1 MEKSYRF
8 NFLQIKDWRIFNVC
22 CTICVQWNVWKALS
36 LSLCAS
42 NFMRRTYFG
51 TFSGQRYNGYLIYH
65 YKVDYNGYPS
75 SLSNFITENS
85 LASSHLSDRLNYP
98 MWPQS
103 LYSPDGGPPSPTV
116 SSHSVQ
122 SPQPTPAPR
131 WPLKPGV
138 LVHINRTHSLRSG
151 LSVRA
156 NEANLHNE
164 LVGKHNDEPLRQRF
178 LDETSLSSIGRNP
191 ARAVFRRG
199 RKDQIAQR
207 TTSMTSLNEDGMLAR
222 ANKIKAM
229 FGVQLK
235 EQATLPG
242 ISREKT
248 GKSSGRS
255 AVLFTRDFARCHPM
269 LTRMY
274 LQLPRSNELRARIS
288 SLTP

>member
-1 MEKSYRF
+1 
-8 NFLQIKDWRIFNVC
+8 
-22 CTICVQWNVWKALS
+22 
-36 LSLCAS
+36 
-42 NFMRRTYFG
+42 
-51 TFSGQRYNGYLIYH
+51 
-65 YKVDYNGYPS
+65 
-75 SLSNFITENS
+75 
-85 LASSHLSDRLNYP
+85 

-122 SPQPTPAPR
+122 SPAQPTPAPR

-151 LSVRA
+151 LSVRP
-156 NEANLHNE
+156 NEANLRNE

-191 ARAVFRRG
+191 ARVVFRRG
-199 RKDQIAQR
+199 RKDQTAQR

-248 GKSSGRS
+248 GKNSRKR
-255 AVLFTRDFARCHPM
+255 VELFTRDFARC
-269 LTRMY
+269 
-274 LQLPRSNELRARIS
+274 
-288 SLTP
+288 

>member
-1 MEKSYRF
+1 
-8 NFLQIKDWRIFNVC
+8 
-22 CTICVQWNVWKALS
+22 
-36 LSLCAS
+36 
-42 NFMRRTYFG
+42 
-51 TFSGQRYNGYLIYH
+51 
-65 YKVDYNGYPS
+65 
-75 SLSNFITENS
+75 
-85 LASSHLSDRLNYP
+85 

-103 LYSPDGGPPSPTV
+103 LYSPDGGPPSPTA

-122 SPQPTPAPR
+122 SPVQPTPAPR

-156 NEANLHNE
+156 NEANLRND

-178 LDETSLSSIGRNP
+178 LDETSLSTIGCNP
-191 ARAVFRRG
+191 TRAVFRRG
-199 RKDQIAQR
+199 RKDQTAQR
-207 TTSMTSLNEDGMLAR
+207 TASMTSLNEDGMLAR

-248 GKSSGRS
+248 GKRS
-255 AVLFTRDFARCHPM
+255 RKGVELFIRDFVRCHPT
-269 LTRMY
+269 LTRLY
-274 LQLPRSNELRARIS
+274 LQLSGKCRLGARIS
-288 SLTP
+288 NLTP

>member
-1 MEKSYRF
+1 MYEKSPLFVRPILRVASTLKLSRVNAIMGISF
-8 NFLQIKDWRIFNVC
+8 IIIRS
-22 CTICVQWNVWKALS
+22 TIMDTHL
-36 LSLCAS
+36 
-42 NFMRRTYFG
+42 
-51 TFSGQRYNGYLIYH
+51 
-65 YKVDYNGYPS
+65 P
-75 SLSNFITENS
+75 SNFITENS
-85 LASSHLSDRLNYP
+85 LRRPIYSVRLNYSI
-98 MWPQS
+98 WPQS

-122 SPQPTPAPR
+122 SPAQPTPAPR

-156 NEANLHNE
+156 NEANLRNE
-164 LVGKHNDEPLRQRF
+164 LVDKHNDEPLRQRF
-178 LDETSLSSIGRNP
+178 LDETSLSSVGHNP

-199 RKDQIAQR
+199 RKDQTAQR
-207 TTSMTSLNEDGMLAR
+207 TASMTSLNEDGMLAR

-248 GKSSGRS
+248 GKSSRKG
-255 AVLFTRDFARCHPM
+255 VELFTRDFARCHPTH
-269 LTRMY
+269 LY
-274 LQLPRSNELRARIS
+274 LQLLACLEAVDLSHDFFEFDTLKPFKCVSYLIYF
-288 SLTP
+288 